1 MKFSKTAALLT
12 ASFMA
17 SAPVSTIWAAESANV
32 QKPVYDDFNPND
44 VNGRVII
51 DLPDGVT
58 AHVDITFS
66 SPEGKAL
73 PYYSSDIDGAG
84 EAASFDIEGHDNT
97 DDDFRIYDL
106 SITLTGGEYGRSC
119 VVTDSFTI
127 YDLNDNPKSFT
138 DRQYNFTLDNEFAA
152 DPAELTNEVNFG
164 GVAGDYTCIKDYT
177 LHLGVKP
184 GDVDGDGIITGS
196 DATIVLIEYTSL
208 SSGNE
213 GRFTPYQFAA
223 ADVDNDGIITGS
235 DATTILR
242 WYTDLSSGSDQ

>member
-1 MKFSKTAALLT
+1 MKFSKTAAFLT

-17 SAPVSTIWAAESANV
+17 AAPVSTIWAAEENAG
-32 QKPVYDDFNPND
+32 QTPVYEDFNPND

-51 DLPDGVT
+51 DLPEGVT

-106 SITLTGGEYGRSC
+106 SITLTGGEYGISC
-119 VVTDSFTI
+119 TVSDSFTI
-127 YDLNDNPKSFT
+127 YDPNDNPKSFT
-138 DRQYNFTLDNEFAA
+138 ERQYNFAVDDEIAT
-152 DPAELTNEVNFG
+152 DPVELTNEVNFG
-164 GVAGDYTCIKDYT
+164 GVAGDYTCIKEYT
-177 LHLGVKP
+177 LHLSVMP

-196 DATIVLIEYTSL
+196 DATVVLAEYTRL
-208 SSGNE
+208 SSEQE
-213 GRFTPYQFAA
+213 GSFTSYQFAA

-242 WYTDLSSGSDQ
+242 WYTDLSSGSDK